1 MMFALSM
8 RDFTDNGKLDAT
20 PRECLMAV
28 AKRDLVPGQVDPEHL
43 RRLIGLTRITAESVI
58 SALYSHFVD
67 GKKQTVACAEFG
79 VSDTTLSRKVSD
91 LNKLSREVRELAVFY
106 R

>member
-1 MMFALSM
+1 MTLAKFV
-8 RDFTDNGKLDAT
+8 RNFTDNGKLYVS

-28 AKRDLVPGQVDPEHL
+28 VKRELVPGQVDPEHL

-58 SALYSHFVD
+58 SALYGHFVE

-91 LNKLSREVRELAVFY
+91 LNKLSREVRELAFFY

>member
-1 MMFALSM
+1 
-8 RDFTDNGKLDAT
+8 
-20 PRECLMAV
+20 MAV
-28 AKRDLVPGQVDPEHL
+28 AKRERELVPGQVDPEHL
-43 RRLIGLTRITAESVI
+43 RRLIGLTRINAESVI
-58 SALYSHFVD
+58 SALYGHFVD
-67 GKKQTVACAEFG
+67 GKKQSVACAEFG

>member
-1 MMFALSM
+1 MTLAKFV
-8 RDFTDNGKLDAT
+8 RNFTDNGKLYVSL
-20 PRECLMAV
+20 RECLMAV
-28 AKRDLVPGQVDPEHL
+28 VKRELVPEHL

-58 SALYSHFVD
+58 SALYGHFVE

-91 LNKLSREVRELAVFY
+91 LNKLSREVRELAFFY

>member
-1 MMFALSM
+1 
-8 RDFTDNGKLDAT
+8 
-20 PRECLMAV
+20 MAV

-43 RRLIGLTRITAESVI
+43 LRLIGLTRITAESVI
-58 SALYSHFVD
+58 FALHGHLVE